1 MNYLITVLLSL
12 ISVSLY
18 AQQGIKGSVIWVS
31 GNQMPGP
38 DKPTSQP
45 KKIAR
50 EIHIYKAISMNEVTS
65 TEGVFFS
72 DLKSP
77 LLKKVK
83 SKKNGSFCV
92 KLPPGEYSV
101 FVKEP
106 KGLFA
111 NSFDGQGRIQ
121 CVTVKQGDYS
131 NITIQINYEAAY

>member
-1 MNYLITVLLSL
+1 MNYLIATVISL

-45 KKIAR
+45 KQIAR
-50 EIHIYKAISMNEVTS
+50 EVHIYPAISMNQVTAID
-65 TEGVFFS
+65 GVFFTEI
-72 DLKSP
+72 KTP
-77 LLKKVK
+77 LIKKVK
-83 SKKNGSFCV
+83 SKKDGSFCV
-92 KLPPGEYSV
+92 KLPPGEYSL

-121 CVTVKQGDYS
+121 CVTVKQGEYS
-131 NITIQINYEAAY
+131 NITIQVNYEAAY

>member
-1 MNYLITVLLSL
+1 MNYLFAALITLL
-12 ISVSLY
+12 SVSLY
-18 AQQGIKGSVIWVS
+18 AQQGIRGTVTWVS

-38 DKPTSQP
+38 DKPSTQP

-65 TEGVFFS
+65 AEGVFFS

-111 NSFDGQGRIQ
+111 NSFDEQGCIQ
-121 CVTVKQGDYS
+121 CVTVKKGEYS
-131 NITIQINYEAAY
+131 SMTIQVNYEAAY